1 MKLFSILI
9 LLLMFVPFVSA
20 QDEEL
25 PIYQIKQIHKNA
37 DLNEKAIERF
47 VKNIELRSETD
58 EIMKLFK
65 PVKGKYKVIVFM
77 ATTYDLSVVTNEKE
91 IYHFYL
97 ILKIDKNNEILDGME
112 YVLEWTEP
120 PFTARFVR
128 VMKKGVKLK
137 KGLRISELDFRTFET
152 DFQEKFNFWNIDGV
166 IDNIY
171 NFQEIF

>member
-9 LLLMFVPFVSA
+9 LFLTFVPFVSA

-25 PIYQIKQIHKNA
+25 PVYQIKQIHQNA
-37 DLNEKAIERF
+37 DLNEKAIGRF

-65 PVKGKYKVIVFM
+65 PVRGKYKVIVFM
-77 ATTYDLSVVTNEKE
+77 ATTYDLSIVSNKKE
-91 IYHFYL
+91 IYHFFL

-128 VMKKGVKLK
+128 AMKKGVKLK